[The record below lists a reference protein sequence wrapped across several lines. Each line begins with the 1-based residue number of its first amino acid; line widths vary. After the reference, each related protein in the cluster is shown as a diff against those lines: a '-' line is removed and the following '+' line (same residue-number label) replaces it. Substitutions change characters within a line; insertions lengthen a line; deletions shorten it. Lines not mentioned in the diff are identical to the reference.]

1 MGPVKMS
8 PKNHRERLKA
18 TQPAAVELAKIEGK
32 LALLATDGGHGP
44 IFCDFVGGSVA
55 HRRQFGGGYNQ
66 PLARA
71 CGISSKFKP
80 RICDACAGM
89 GGDSLVLASL
99 GANVTLIERQP
110 AVWAILEDG
119 LARLIEA
126 AKEDPRLAKLAD
138 RLALIHRDSV
148 LYLGEFSQG
157 TFDVVY
163 LDPMFPPRTK
173 SAKVKKE
180 MVAFHQLVGA
190 DLDADSLLE
199 AAQQAAQ
206 YRVVVKRP
214 RGAQWLAGAKPS
226 HVIEGK
232 TVRYDIYVS
241 KAIPK

>member
-1 MGPVKMS
+1 MS
-8 PKNHRERLKA
+8 QKKHSES
-18 TQPAAVELAKIEGK
+18 AAASHQLRVELAKTEGK
-32 LALLATDGGHGP
+32 LALLAADGGHGP

-55 HRRQFGGGYNQ
+55 HRRKFGGGHNQ
-66 PLARA
+66 PLSRA

-89 GGDSLVLASL
+89 GGDSLVFASL
-99 GANVTLIERQP
+99 GANVTMVERQSV
-110 AVWAILEDG
+110 VWSLLEDG

-126 AKEDPRLAKLAD
+126 AKDDPPLAELAERLTL
-138 RLALIHRDSV
+138 LQRDST
-148 LYLGEFSQG
+148 LYLGECSQG
-157 TFDVVY
+157 AFDVVY

-190 DLDADSLLE
+190 DPDADSLL
-199 AAQQAAQ
+199 AVARQAAK

-214 RGAQWLAGAKPS
+214 RGAQWLAEARPS

-232 TVRYDIYVS
+232 TVRYDIYANS
-241 KAIPK
+241 AIPK